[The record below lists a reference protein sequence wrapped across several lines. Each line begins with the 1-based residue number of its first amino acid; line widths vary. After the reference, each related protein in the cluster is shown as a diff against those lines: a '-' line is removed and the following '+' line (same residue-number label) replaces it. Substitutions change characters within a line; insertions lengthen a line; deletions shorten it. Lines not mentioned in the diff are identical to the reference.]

1 MGAIEDANS
10 VLEVE
15 TQNIKA
21 LYRRAKAF
29 QELGMFAESK
39 ADLDNI
45 LRTDPAN
52 PPALKMISQ
61 VSAMLRKAEDEKRKS
76 RADELKVQGNRVFQE
91 GNVESA
97 LSLYTE
103 AIQLDPDN
111 LSIYNNRALAYLASH
126 AYVDVIS
133 DCTRVIDGLV
143 GKDGVDSVMLRKA
156 YHRRA
161 EASFRIQPR
170 TEGTCSD
177 ALRDATEAYNL
188 QSDNPIVAELLTSI
202 RDAMK
207 QLVSSN
213 HPPIAPF
220 ESGTK
225 SQSSTPMKG
234 ASEKSPKTPSSASRS
249 KIDVKVEAP
258 TVAAKTLYE

>member
-1 MGAIEDANS
+1 MGTIEDANG

-15 TQNIKA
+15 AQNIKA
-21 LYRRAKAF
+21 LYRRAKAY
-29 QELGMFAESK
+29 QELGLFAESK
-39 ADLDNI
+39 ADLDTI

-61 VSAMLRKAEDEKRKS
+61 VTEMLRKAEDEKRKLQ
-76 RADELKVQGNRVFQE
+76 ADELKVQGNRAFQE
-91 GNVESA
+91 GNAESA

-111 LSIYNNRALAYLASH
+111 LLIYNNRALAYLASSS
-126 AYVDVIS
+126 YVDAIS

-143 GKDGVDSVMLRKA
+143 GKDGVDGTMLRKA

-170 TEGTCSD
+170 TEKTCAD
-177 ALRDATEAYNL
+177 ALRDATEAFNL
-188 QSDNPIVAELLTSI
+188 QSDNPVVAELLESI
-202 RDAMK
+202 RDSMK
-207 QLVSSN
+207 QLVSSKES
-213 HPPIAPF
+213 PKAKA
-220 ESGTK
+220 ESGAK

-234 ASEKSPKTPSSASRS
+234 ISEKSPKTPSSATRS